1 MKKVVIDGIRYEL
14 NRKNRTATVLPLEYG
29 QYSGD
34 INIPSTIVHK
44 RFLFKDITYSVVAI
58 GMHAFGHCPNVTSIT
73 IPKSVNSIELA
84 AFYAC
89 SSMKT
94 LTLPNHVVFESTFF
108 GSTYFQDCNSLQLIN
123 LTADSIEEFCAGS
136 CNLELCSLLD
146 WHEKGVRRKIIINN
160 SEITKV
166 ILPDYLT
173 IIKDGTFAYCHSLV
187 EIIVPNNVTNIG
199 YGAFAH
205 CHSLVEIIG
214 PDKVTNIG
222 CGAFAHCSALQ
233 SITIPQNVTT
243 LGEGAFYGCSQL
255 TQIIIP
261 NSIKTIEKD
270 IFAECT
276 SLKKI
281 ILTAKSIEEY
291 IQNNIN
297 HLLYNAKCHYIGRE
311 VVINDVVQTD
321 IVIPS
326 TISTLGD
333 NLFYYCQS
341 ISTLTLSNTTTLGE
355 NCLHGCTSL
364 KTIKL
369 EVGSIEEYCKK
380 GRINLNLSRILTDNI
395 EYKLLING
403 QEVTEITIPN
413 CIFRGGIFKNCSSIT
428 SIILPTSLSD
438 RPGLN
443 RIGFQGCSSL
453 KTLVIPH
460 GYTRFERSEAFKGC
474 SSLESIVIPDTITS
488 IGREYFKGC
497 VSLKNIELPESLTYI
512 GAAAFENCNS
522 LTSITIPKNVKTIG
536 ENAFKGCTALTS
548 IHWNAKECAD
558 TQQLRITTDWRG
570 NRLECRFVD
579 SPFADIASQITTF
592 TFGTDVECIP
602 ASLCYN
608 MTQLKS
614 IFIPYNVKKIGR
626 LFCDHILDKLTIPHH
641 IVSQQEIT
649 DFMYR
654 VDNTDIIADDIETY
668 CLKPMLSKTK

>member
-73 IPKSVNSIELA
+73 IPKSVNSIGVA

-94 LTLPNHVVFESTFF
+94 LTLPNHVLFESDILW
-108 GSTYFQDCNSLQLIN
+108 STYFQDCNSLQLIN

-136 CNLELCSLLD
+136 CNLELCSLI
-146 WHEKGVRRKIIINN
+146 ENGVKRKIIINN

-166 ILPDYLT
+166 ILPDDLT
-173 IIKDGTFAYCHSLV
+173 IIKDGTFAYCKSLV
-187 EIIVPNNVTNIG
+187 EIIVP
-199 YGAFAH
+199 
-205 CHSLVEIIG
+205 
-214 PDKVTNIG
+214 DKVTNIG
-222 CGAFAHCSALQ
+222 WGAFAQCSALQ
-233 SITIPQNVTT
+233 SINIPQNVTT

-297 HLLYNAKCHYIGRE
+297 LLLYNAKCHYIGRE
-311 VVINDVVQTD
+311 LVINDVVQTD

-355 NCLHGCTSL
+355 DCLHGCTSL

-369 EVGSIEEYCKK
+369 EVDSIEEYCKK
-380 GRINLNLSRILTDNI
+380 GRINLNLSRTLTDNI

-413 CIFRGGIFKNCSSIT
+413 DIFRGGIPNFPFKNCSSIT

-438 RPGLN
+438 RSSLN
-443 RIGFQGCSSL
+443 RIGGFQGCSSL

-460 GYTRFERSEAFKGC
+460 GYTSFERNAAFKGC

-488 IGREYFKGC
+488 IGYESFKGC

-512 GAAAFENCNS
+512 GASAFEDCNS
-522 LTSITIPKNVKTIG
+522 LTSIIIPKNVKTIG
-536 ENAFKGCTALTS
+536 KNAFKGCTALTS
-548 IHWNAKECAD
+548 IHWNAKEC
-558 TQQLRITTDWRG
+558 TEIEWEEEKSRKNVWTPYGHTERIEYNYFYG
-570 NRLECRFVD
+570 
-579 SPFADIASQITTF
+579 PFANIAHQITTF

-602 ASLCYN
+602 ARLCYN

-654 VDNTDIIADDIETY
+654 VYNTDIIADDIETY

>member
-73 IPKSVNSIELA
+73 IPKSVNSIGAA

-94 LTLPNHVVFESTFF
+94 LTLPNHVVFASNCLEIQF
-108 GSTYFQDCNSLQLIN
+108 FQDCISLQMIN

-136 CNLELCSLLD
+136 CNLELCYLLE
-146 WHEKGVRRKIIINN
+146 WHEKSVRRKIIINN

-166 ILPDYLT
+166 ILPDDLT
-173 IIKDGTFAYCHSLV
+173 IIKDGTFAYCKSLV
-187 EIIVPNNVTNIG
+187 EIIVPDNVTNIG
-199 YGAFAH
+199 NGAFAQ
-205 CHSLVEIIG
+205 
-214 PDKVTNIG
+214 
-222 CGAFAHCSALQ
+222 CSALQ
-233 SITIPQNVTT
+233 SINIPQNVTT

-270 IFAECT
+270 IFAKCT

-311 VVINDVVQTD
+311 LVINDVVQTD

-355 NCLHGCTSL
+355 DCLHGCTSL

-369 EVGSIEEYCKK
+369 EVDSIEEYCKK

-413 CIFRGGIFKNCSSIT
+413 CIFRGGIFENCSSIT
-428 SIILPTSLSD
+428 SIILPTNLSD

-453 KTLVIPH
+453 KTLVIPN
-460 GYTRFERSEAFKGC
+460 GYTRFDRNEAFKGC

-488 IGREYFKGC
+488 IGCEYFKGC
-497 VSLKNIELPESLTYI
+497 VSLKNIELPESLTFI
-512 GAAAFENCNS
+512 GYAAFEDCTS
-522 LTSITIPKNVKTIG
+522 LTSITIPKNVKTISK
-536 ENAFKGCTALTS
+536 NAFKGCTALTS
-548 IHWNAKECAD
+548 IHWNAKEC
-558 TQQLRITTDWRG
+558 TEIEWKEEKSRKNEWTPYGHTERIEYNYFYG
-570 NRLECRFVD
+570 
-579 SPFADIASQITTF
+579 PFANIAHQITTF

-602 ASLCYN
+602 ARLCYN

-614 IFIPYNVKKIGR
+614 IFIPYNVKKIGPV
-626 LFCDHILDKLTIPHH
+626 FCNHILDKLTIPHH
-641 IVSQQEIT
+641 IVSQQKIT
-649 DFMYR
+649 DFMFR
-654 VDNTDIIADDIETY
+654 VDNTDIIVDDIETY
-668 CLKPMLSKTK
+668 CLKPMLSKTE

>member
-73 IPKSVNSIELA
+73 IPKSVNSIGVA

-94 LTLPNHVVFESTFF
+94 LTLPNHVLFESDILW
-108 GSTYFQDCNSLQLIN
+108 STYFQDCNSLQLIN

-136 CNLELCSLLD
+136 CNLELCSLI
-146 WHEKGVRRKIIINN
+146 ENGVKRKIIINN

-166 ILPDYLT
+166 ILPDDLT
-173 IIKDGTFAYCHSLV
+173 IIKDGTFAYCKSLV
-187 EIIVPNNVTNIG
+187 EIIVP
-199 YGAFAH
+199 
-205 CHSLVEIIG
+205 
-214 PDKVTNIG
+214 DKVTNIG
-222 CGAFAHCSALQ
+222 WGAFAQCSALQ
-233 SITIPQNVTT
+233 SINIPQNVTT

-311 VVINDVVQTD
+311 LVINDVVQTD

-355 NCLHGCTSL
+355 DCLHGCTSL

-369 EVGSIEEYCKK
+369 EVDSIEEYCKK

-403 QEVTEITIPN
+403 KEITEITIPDGIYN
-413 CIFRGGIFKNCSSIT
+413 RGGTHIFPFKNCSSIT
-428 SIILPTSLSD
+428 SIVLPTSLSD
-438 RPGLN
+438 LPGGLS
-443 RIGFQGCSSL
+443 RIGGFHGCSSL
-453 KTLVIPH
+453 KTLIIPK
-460 GYTRFERSEAFKGC
+460 GFQKINSDAFKGC
-474 SSLESIVIPDTITS
+474 SSLESIVIPNTITGILVDS
-488 IGREYFKGC
+488 FSGC
-497 VSLKNIELPESLTYI
+497 SSLKNIELPENLEFI
-512 GAAAFENCNS
+512 GDYAFENCTS
-522 LTSITIPKNVKTIG
+522 LVSITIPKNVKTIG
-536 ENAFKGCTALTS
+536 KNAFKGCTALTS
-548 IHWNAKECAD
+548 IHWNAKECTEINWAEEKSRKNAW
-558 TQQLRITTDWRG
+558 TPYGHTEPIEYNYFYG
-570 NRLECRFVD
+570 
-579 SPFADIASQITTF
+579 PFANIAHQITTF
-592 TFGTDVECIP
+592 TFGTDVEYIP
-602 ASLCYN
+602 FYLCYD
-608 MTQLKS
+608 MIKLKS
-614 IFIPYNVKKIGR
+614 ILIPHNVKKIGGS
-626 LFCDHILDKLTIPHH
+626 FCHHTLDKLITPHH
-641 IVSQQEIT
+641 IVSQQKIT
-649 DFMYR
+649 DFMFR
-654 VDNTDIIADDIETY
+654 VDNTDIIVDDIETY
-668 CLKPMLSKTK
+668 CLKPMLSKTE

>member
-14 NRKNRTATVLPLEYG
+14 NRENRIATVLPLEYG

-58 GMHAFGHCPNVTSIT
+58 GMHAFGHCPKVTSIT
-73 IPKSVNSIELA
+73 IPKSVNSIGVA

-94 LTLPNHVVFESTFF
+94 LTLPNHVLFESDILWT
-108 GSTYFQDCNSLQLIN
+108 TYFQDCNSLQLIN

-146 WHEKGVRRKIIINN
+146 WHGNGVKRKIIINN

-166 ILPDYLT
+166 ILPDDLT
-173 IIKDGTFAYCHSLV
+173 IIKDGTFAYCKSLV
-187 EIIVPNNVTNIG
+187 EIIVPDNVTNIG
-199 YGAFAH
+199 NGAFAQ
-205 CHSLVEIIG
+205 
-214 PDKVTNIG
+214 
-222 CGAFAHCSALQ
+222 CSALQ
-233 SITIPQNVTT
+233 SINIPQNVTT

-270 IFAECT
+270 IFAKCT

-311 VVINDVVQTD
+311 LVINDVVQTD

-369 EVGSIEEYCKK
+369 EVDSIEEYCKK

-403 QEVTEITIPN
+403 QEVTEITIPEG
-413 CIFRGGIFKNCSSIT
+413 IFRGGIPNFPFKNCSSIS
-428 SIILPTSLSD
+428 SIVLPTSLSD
-438 RPGLN
+438 RPRLN
-443 RIGFQGCSSL
+443 CVGGFQGCSSL
-453 KTLVIPH
+453 KTLAIPN
-460 GYTRFERSEAFKGC
+460 GYTSIGRNAAFKGC

-488 IGREYFKGC
+488 IDYESFKGC

-512 GAAAFENCNS
+512 GPAAFEDCTS
-522 LTSITIPKNVKTIG
+522 LTSITIPKSVKNIG
-536 ENAFKGCTALTS
+536 RNAFKGCTSLTS

-558 TQQLRITTDWRG
+558 TQQLRITTDRQG
-570 NRLECRFVD
+570 NRLEYNLVD
-579 SPFADIASQITTF
+579 SPFADIAFQITTF
-592 TFGTDVECIP
+592 TFGSAVESIP
-602 ASLCYN
+602 ACLCYN
-608 MTQLKS
+608 MTKLKS
-614 IFIPYNVKKIGR
+614 MFIPYNVKSIGNR
-626 LFCDHILDKLTIPHH
+626 FCDHILDKLTIPHH

-654 VDNTDIIADDIETY
+654 AEDTDIIVDDIETY
-668 CLKPMLSKTK
+668 CLKPMLSKTQ

>member
-73 IPKSVNSIELA
+73 IPQSVNSIGVA

-94 LTLPNHVVFESTFF
+94 LTLPNHVLFESDILW
-108 GSTYFQDCNSLQLIN
+108 STYFQDCNSLQLIN

-136 CNLELCSLLD
+136 CNLELCSLI
-146 WHEKGVRRKIIINN
+146 ENGVKRKIIINN

-166 ILPDYLT
+166 ILPDDLT
-173 IIKDGTFAYCHSLV
+173 IIKDGTFAYCKSLV
-187 EIIVPNNVTNIG
+187 EIIVP
-199 YGAFAH
+199 
-205 CHSLVEIIG
+205 
-214 PDKVTNIG
+214 DKVTNIG
-222 CGAFAHCSALQ
+222 WGAFAQCSALQ
-233 SITIPQNVTT
+233 SINIPQNVTT

-311 VVINDVVQTD
+311 LVINDVVQTD

-355 NCLHGCTSL
+355 DCLHGCTSL

-369 EVGSIEEYCKK
+369 EVDSIEEYCKK
-380 GRINLNLSRILTDNI
+380 GRINLNLSRTLTDNI

-413 CIFRGGIFKNCSSIT
+413 DIFRGGIPNFPFKNCSSIT

-438 RPGLN
+438 RPRLN
-443 RIGFQGCSSL
+443 CIGGFQGCSSL
-453 KTLVIPH
+453 KNLAIPN
-460 GYTRFERSEAFKGC
+460 GYTSIGRSPIGRHAAFKGC

-488 IGREYFKGC
+488 IDYESFKGC

-512 GAAAFENCNS
+512 GAAAFEDCTS
-522 LTSITIPKNVKTIG
+522 LTSITIPKNVKTIDR
-536 ENAFKGCTALTS
+536 NAFKGCTALTS
-548 IHWNAKECAD
+548 IHWNAKEC
-558 TQQLRITTDWRG
+558 TEIEWKEEKSRKNVWTPYGHTERIEYNYFYG
-570 NRLECRFVD
+570 
-579 SPFADIASQITTF
+579 PFANIAHQITTF

-649 DFMYR
+649 DFMYS

>member
-73 IPKSVNSIELA
+73 IPKSVNSIGDA

-108 GSTYFQDCNSLQLIN
+108 GSTYFQDCNSLQMIN

-136 CNLELCSLLD
+136 CNLELCSLLA
-146 WHEKGVRRKIIINN
+146 WHEKNVRRKIIINN

-166 ILPDYLT
+166 ILPDDLT
-173 IIKDGTFAYCHSLV
+173 IIKDGTFAFCKSLV
-187 EIIVPNNVTNIG
+187 EIIVPDNVTNIG
-199 YGAFAH
+199 NGAFAQ
-205 CHSLVEIIG
+205 
-214 PDKVTNIG
+214 
-222 CGAFAHCSALQ
+222 CSTLQ
-233 SITIPQNVTT
+233 SINIPQNVTT

-270 IFAECT
+270 IFAKCT

-311 VVINDVVQTD
+311 LVINDVVQTD

-355 NCLHGCTSL
+355 DCLHGCTSL

-380 GRINLNLSRILTDNI
+380 GRINLNLSRTLTDNI

-413 CIFRGGIFKNCSSIT
+413 CIFRGGIFENCSSIT

-460 GYTRFERSEAFKGC
+460 GYTRFDRNEAFKGC

-488 IGREYFKGC
+488 IGCEYFKGC
-497 VSLKNIELPESLTYI
+497 VSLKNIELPESLTFI
-512 GAAAFENCNS
+512 GYAAFEDCTS
-522 LTSITIPKNVKTIG
+522 LTAITIPKNVKTIAP
-536 ENAFKGCTALTS
+536 NAFKGCTALTS
-548 IHWNAKECAD
+548 IHWNAKECTEIEWKEEKSRKNAW
-558 TQQLRITTDWRG
+558 TPYG
-570 NRLECRFVD
+570 LEYNYFYG
-579 SPFADIASQITTF
+579 PFANIAHQITTF

-602 ASLCYN
+602 ARLCYN

-614 IFIPYNVKKIGR
+614 ILIPHNVKKIGHS
-626 LFCDHILDKLTIPHH
+626 FCDHTLDKLTIPHH
-641 IVSQQEIT
+641 IVSQQKIT
-649 DFMYR
+649 DFMFR
-654 VDNTDIIADDIETY
+654 VDNTDIIVDDIETY
-668 CLKPMLSKTK
+668 CLKPMLSKTE

>member
-187 EIIVPNNVTNIG
+187 EIIVP
-199 YGAFAH
+199 
-205 CHSLVEIIG
+205 
-214 PDKVTNIG
+214 DKVTNIG
-222 CGAFAHCSALQ
+222 WGAFAQCSALQ
-233 SITIPQNVTT
+233 SINIPQNVTT

-311 VVINDVVQTD
+311 LVINDVVQTD

-355 NCLHGCTSL
+355 DCLHGCTSL

-369 EVGSIEEYCKK
+369 EVGSIEEYCKN

-403 QEVTEITIPN
+403 QEVTEITIPDGIYN
-413 CIFRGGIFKNCSSIT
+413 RGGTHIFPFKNCSSIT
-428 SIILPTSLSD
+428 SIVLPTSLSD
-438 RPGLN
+438 LPGGLS
-443 RIGFQGCSSL
+443 RIGGFHGCSSL
-453 KTLVIPH
+453 KTLIIPK
-460 GYTRFERSEAFKGC
+460 GFQKINSDAFKGC
-474 SSLESIVIPDTITS
+474 SSLESIVIPNTITGILLDS
-488 IGREYFKGC
+488 FSGC
-497 VSLKNIELPESLTYI
+497 SSLKNIELPENLEFI
-512 GAAAFENCNS
+512 GDYAFENCTS
-522 LTSITIPKNVKTIG
+522 LVSITIPKNVKTIG
-536 ENAFKGCTALTS
+536 KNAFKGCTALTS
-548 IHWNAKECAD
+548 IHWNAKEC
-558 TQQLRITTDWRG
+558 TEIEWKEEKSRKNEWTPYGHTERIEYNYFYG
-570 NRLECRFVD
+570 
-579 SPFADIASQITTF
+579 PFANIAHQITTF

-602 ASLCYN
+602 AYLCDD
-608 MTQLKS
+608 MIKLKS
-614 IFIPYNVKKIGR
+614 ILIPHNVKKIGG
-626 LFCDHILDKLTIPHH
+626 LFCDHTLDKLTIPHH

-649 DFMYR
+649 DFMFR
-654 VDNTDIIADDIETY
+654 VDNTDIIVDDIETY
-668 CLKPMLSKTK
+668 CLKPMLSKTE